1 MKHISKNSKKGLQYL
16 HAFKI
21 AKNYNVNSLYK
32 VYKNCSAAKYRAF
45 ENCETKRRQEN
56 ALTDGYILG
65 ANCMQF
71 TYAFETTEGLRV
83 ETACNSYIIY

>member
-16 HAFKI
+16 HAFEI
-21 AKNYNVNSLYK
+21 AKRNDVNSLHK
-32 VYKNCSAAKYRAF
+32 VYKNYSAAKCRAF
-45 ENCETKRRQEN
+45 ENCKIRRFQEN
-56 ALTDGYILG
+56 ALTDGYILS

-83 ETACNSYIIY
+83 ETAYNSYIIF